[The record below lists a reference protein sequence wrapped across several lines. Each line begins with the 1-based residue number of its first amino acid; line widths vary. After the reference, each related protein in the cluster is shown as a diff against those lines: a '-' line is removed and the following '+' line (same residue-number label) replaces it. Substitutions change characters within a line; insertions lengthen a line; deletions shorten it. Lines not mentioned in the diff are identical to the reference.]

1 MDADGAV
8 LTYTNAFLSKYKIKT
23 NFLSYHGVL
32 RRYKV
37 TFSPHLNKTE
47 KGVEE
52 PKPSFPFTH
61 CRAICKML
69 FQKKASPRHE
79 ARQNGLLKMLYSIPF
94 RSELEENL
102 LLAYFFV
109 RRKQKAVSVP
119 IFLLFKGRRGGGN
132 ICK

>member
-1 MDADGAV
+1 MLILLIMDADGAV

-102 LLAYFFV
+102 LLAFFFFCTKETESSICSYFSLV
-109 RRKQKAVSVP
+109 
-119 IFLLFKGRRGGGN
+119 
-132 ICK
+132 